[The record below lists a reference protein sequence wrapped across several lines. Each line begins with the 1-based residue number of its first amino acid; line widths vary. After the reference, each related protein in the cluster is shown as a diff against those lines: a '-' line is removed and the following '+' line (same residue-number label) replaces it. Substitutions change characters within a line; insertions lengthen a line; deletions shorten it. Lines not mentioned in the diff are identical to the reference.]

1 MINLSEFEAIV
12 REFAVKQDLDLTD
25 ASLFEQTVKAV
36 AESLIDNKYQLSIAT
51 ILFVDLV
58 KDLDK
63 ALLRTLHSNDTLRRV
78 YKAI

>member
-1 MINLSEFEAIV
+1 MIHLSEFEQTV
-12 REFAVKQDLDLTD
+12 REFAVKYDLDLTD
-25 ASLFEQTVKAV
+25 ASLFEQTVSAV
-36 AESLIDNKYQLSIAT
+36 AESLIENKYQLSIAT

-63 ALLRTLHSNDTLRRV
+63 ALLRTLHNSVTLRRV

>member
-1 MINLSEFEAIV
+1 MIHLSEFEQTV
-12 REFAVKQDLDLTD
+12 REFAIKHDLDLTD
-25 ASLFEQTVKAV
+25 ASLFEQTVKVV
-36 AESLIDNKYQLSIAT
+36 AESLIENKYQLSIAT

-63 ALLRTLHSNDTLRRV
+63 ALLRTLHNSVTLRRV

>member
-1 MINLSEFEAIV
+1 MIHLSEFEQTV
-12 REFAVKQDLDLTD
+12 REFAVKYDLDLTD
-25 ASLFEQTVKAV
+25 ASLFEQTVQAV
-36 AESLIDNKYQLSIAT
+36 AASLVENNYKLSVAT

-63 ALLRTLHSNDTLRRV
+63 AVAKTLHSNDTLRRV

>member
-1 MINLSEFEAIV
+1 MIHLSEFEQTV
-12 REFAVKQDLDLTD
+12 REFAIKYDIDLTD

-36 AESLIDNKYQLSIAT
+36 AESLIENKYQLSLAT

>member
-1 MINLSEFEAIV
+1 MIHLSEFEQTV
-12 REFAVKQDLDLTD
+12 REFAIKYDIDLTD
-25 ASLFEQTVKAV
+25 ASLFEQTVNAV
-36 AESLIDNKYQLSIAT
+36 AESLIENKYQLSIAT

-63 ALLRTLHSNDTLRRV
+63 ALLRTLHSDATLRRV

>member
-12 REFAVKQDLDLTD
+12 REFAVKQDLDLSD
-25 ASLFEQTVKAV
+25 ASLFEATVEAIAV
-36 AESLIDNKYQLSIAT
+36 SLIENDYKLSKAT
-51 ILFVDLV
+51 ILFIDLV

-63 ALLRTLHSNDTLRRV
+63 AVLRTLHSNDTLRKV

>member
-1 MINLSEFEAIV
+1 MIHLSEFEQTV
-12 REFAVKQDLDLTD
+12 REFAVKYDLDLTD
-25 ASLFEQTVKAV
+25 ASLFEQTVRAV
-36 AESLIDNKYQLSIAT
+36 AESLIENKYQLSLAT

-63 ALLRTLHSNDTLRRV
+63 ALLRTLHSDATLRRV

>member
-1 MINLSEFEAIV
+1 MIHLSEFEQTV
-12 REFAVKQDLDLTD
+12 REFAVKYDLDLTD
-25 ASLFEQTVKAV
+25 ASLFEQTVNAV
-36 AESLIDNKYQLSIAT
+36 AEALIENKYQLSLAT

-78 YKAI
+78 YKAV

>member
-1 MINLSEFEAIV
+1 MIHLSEFEQTV
-12 REFAVKQDLDLTD
+12 REFAIKHDLDLTD

-36 AESLIDNKYQLSIAT
+36 AESLIENKHQLSRAT
-51 ILFVDLV
+51 ILFVDLI

-78 YKAI
+78 YKAL

>member
-1 MINLSEFEAIV
+1 MIHLSEFEQTV
-12 REFAVKQDLDLTD
+12 REFAIKYDIDLTD

-36 AESLIDNKYQLSIAT
+36 AESLIENKYQLSIAT
-51 ILFVDLV
+51 ILFVDLI

>member
-1 MINLSEFEAIV
+1 MIYLSEFEQTV
-12 REFAVKQDLDLTD
+12 REFAIKYDIDLTD

-36 AESLIDNKYQLSIAT
+36 AESLIENKYQLSIAT
-51 ILFVDLV
+51 ILFVDLI

>member
-12 REFAVKQDLDLTD
+12 REFAVKQDLDLSD
-25 ASLFEQTVKAV
+25 ASLFEATVEAIAV
-36 AESLIDNKYQLSIAT
+36 SLIENDYKLSKAT
-51 ILFVDLV
+51 ILFIDLV

-63 ALLRTLHSNDTLRRV
+63 AVLRTLHSNDTLRRV

>member
-1 MINLSEFEAIV
+1 MIHLSEFEQTV
-12 REFAVKQDLDLTD
+12 REFAIKYDIDLTD

-36 AESLIDNKYQLSIAT
+36 AESLIDNKYQLSRAT
-51 ILFVDLV
+51 ILFVDLI

-78 YKAI
+78 YKEV

>member
-1 MINLSEFEAIV
+1 MIHLSEFEQTV
-12 REFAVKQDLDLTD
+12 REFAVKYDLDLTD
-25 ASLFEQTVKAV
+25 ASLFEQTVSAV
-36 AESLIDNKYQLSIAT
+36 AESLIENKYQLSIAT

-63 ALLRTLHSNDTLRRV
+63 ALLRTLHSNATLRKV

>member
-1 MINLSEFEAIV
+1 MIHISEFEQTV
-12 REFAVKQDLDLTD
+12 REFAIKYDIDLTD
-25 ASLFEQTVKAV
+25 ASLFEQTVSAV
-36 AESLIDNKYQLSIAT
+36 AESLIENKYQLSIAT
-51 ILFVDLV
+51 MLFVDLV